1 MEELANSLL
10 NYLPTTSYE
19 RHVNLI
25 VFVMFVLNQ
34 ALPFVPSSITTKIPN
49 WVMVLINVIAGRYKR
64 DKTDI
69 KGNVK

>member
-10 NYLPTTSYE
+10 NYLLTTPYGG
-19 RHVNLI
+19 HVSLI